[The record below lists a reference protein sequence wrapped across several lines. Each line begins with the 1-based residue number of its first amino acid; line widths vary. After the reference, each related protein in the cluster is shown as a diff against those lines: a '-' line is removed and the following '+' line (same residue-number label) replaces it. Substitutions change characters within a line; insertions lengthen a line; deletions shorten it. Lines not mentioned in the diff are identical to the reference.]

1 MAGDDIA
8 AFAQLQMTHIGKSLP
23 RPNAERL
30 SRGAA
35 RYTPDI
41 DLPGLLHVAFLRSPY
56 AHARI
61 ISIDGSSALAC
72 EGVMAVFTGADL
84 ATIARP
90 FEAKLDHLPKL
101 KAAKQYP
108 MAVDVARHQG
118 EAVAAIVAATRALA
132 EDALDAL
139 RVEWEELP
147 AVTDPVRA
155 LEADAPLIHAQMSDN
170 LAFIAQ
176 IKQGDHAAVEAAT
189 QLSVQR
195 DFTFARHTGVP
206 LEPRAIIA
214 TFDAIDERLT
224 VYQSTQTPFQ
234 TQAALSAMYGL
245 RESDI
250 RVVAPDVGGSFGV
263 KLHTYADE
271 MALCGIALLL
281 KRPVKFVSDRLE
293 SFVSDIH
300 ARGQSVTAR
309 MDLTADGTLLAMN
322 VDALSG
328 IGPWSVYPRTSV
340 LEGSQVLTMSGC
352 PYQLQAYEGRLR
364 LAFQNKAPMGAYRAV
379 GHPIAMALGELLIE
393 SAARQLKMDPV
404 AIRRRNLVPDDSY
417 PFRTLTGLRFEAL
430 SHHRCLDRLVELM
443 DYERLRREQKEL
455 RQKGIY
461 RGIGLAAVVELT
473 NPGPALYSVGNV
485 RVSAQD
491 GCQIRLEP
499 DGRVTCAIS
508 ITDQGQGSFAAIG
521 QVIADVAGLNQADIR
536 IIMGDTAH
544 VPYGGGTYGSR
555 GAGVGGEAA
564 LRAAAA
570 FRKNMLSIA
579 GVLLQSTPDEL
590 EMREGVVTT
599 KGSDQRQL
607 DLRAIADIAYFK
619 PDQLPKDLQPLLS
632 SSGHFT
638 QLTDTFVF
646 TNGFQ
651 ASHLEL
657 DIETGFVRLLEH
669 WAVED
674 CGRIINPLLVG
685 EQMRGGI
692 AQGIGGAL
700 LEECV
705 YDESGQLVNGSLVDY
720 LTPSSAIMPDIR
732 IAHIETP
739 TKTSIL
745 GAKGAGEA
753 GTAGAPAAVLNAIND
768 AMAPFGAEIFQMPAT
783 PERILRAMGRLG

>member
-1 MAGDDIA
+1 MADDDIR
-8 AFAQLQMTHIGKSLP
+8 AFARLQMTHVGRPLP
-23 RPNAERL
+23 RSNAERL

-41 DLPGLLHVAFLRSPY
+41 LLPGLLHIAFLRSPH

-61 ISIDGSSALAC
+61 LSIDPSGALAR
-72 EGVMAVFTGADL
+72 EGVVGVFTGADL
-84 ATIARP
+84 ARIARP
-90 FEAKLDHLPKL
+90 FEAKLEHLPKL
-101 KAAKQYP
+101 KSAKQYP
-108 MAVDVARHQG
+108 MALGLARHQG
-118 EAVAAIVAATRALA
+118 EAVAAIVASTRALA
-132 EDALDAL
+132 EDALEHVVVA
-139 RVEWEELP
+139 WEELP
-147 AVTDPVRA
+147 AVTDPVEA
-155 LEADAPLIHAQMSDN
+155 LAVEAPRVHPELADN
-170 LAFIAQ
+170 LAFIAE
-176 IKQGDHAAVEAAT
+176 IRQGDPEAAAAAAAF
-189 QLSVQR
+189 SVER
-195 DFTFARHTGVP
+195 EFTFARHTGAP
-206 LEPRAIIA
+206 LEPRAVVA
-214 TFDAIDERLT
+214 AFDPVEERLT
-224 VYQSTQTPFQ
+224 VHQSTQTPFQ
-234 TQAALSAMYGL
+234 TQAALAAMYGL

-250 RVVAPDVGGSFGV
+250 RVIAPDVGGSFGV

-271 MALCGIALLL
+271 MAVCGLALLL
-281 KRPVKFVSDRLE
+281 KRPVKFVSDRVE

-300 ARGQSVTAR
+300 ARGQSVKAR
-309 MDLTADGTLLAMN
+309 IDVQADGSLLAMR

-352 PYQLQAYEGRLR
+352 AYKLRAYEGRLR

-393 SAARQLKMDPV
+393 SAARQIKMDAV
-404 AIRRRNLVPDDSY
+404 EIRRRNLLPDDCY
-417 PFRTLTGLRFEAL
+417 PFRTLTGLQFEAL

-443 DYERLRREQKEL
+443 DYDRLRSQQGEL
-455 RQKGIY
+455 RKRGVF

-508 ITDQGQGSFAAIG
+508 ITDQGQGSMAAIG
-521 QVIADVAGLNQADIR
+521 QIIADVAGLNQADIR
-536 IIMGDTAH
+536 IFMGDTAH
-544 VPYGGGTYGSR
+544 APYGGGTYGSR

-570 FRKNMLSIA
+570 FRQNMLGIA
-579 GVLLQSTPDEL
+579 GALLQTAPEGL
-590 EMREGVVTT
+590 EMREGVVVS
-599 KGSDQRQL
+599 KGSDGARL
-607 DLRAIADIAYFK
+607 DLRRIAEIAYFK
-619 PDQLPKDLQPLLS
+619 PDQLPKNLQPLLS

-646 TNGFQ
+646 SNGFQ

-657 DIETGFVRLLEH
+657 DVETGFVRLLEH

-674 CGRIINPLLVG
+674 CGRVINPLLVG

-700 LEECV
+700 FEECL

-720 LTPSSAIMPDIR
+720 LTPSSAVLPDIR
-732 IAHIETP
+732 IAHVETP

-753 GTAGAPAAVLNAIND
+753 GTAGAPAAVVNAIND
-768 AMAPFGAEIFQMPAT
+768 AMAPFGAEIFEMPAT
-783 PERILRAMGRLG
+783 PERILRAMVRLG